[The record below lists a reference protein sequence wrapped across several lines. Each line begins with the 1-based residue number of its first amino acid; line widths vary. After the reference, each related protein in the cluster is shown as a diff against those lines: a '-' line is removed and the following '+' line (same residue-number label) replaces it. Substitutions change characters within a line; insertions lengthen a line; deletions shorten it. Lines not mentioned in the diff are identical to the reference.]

1 MINKVLGSNF
11 TTKKILA
18 TETLGE
24 SSHLRKSIL
33 DYFGLRFILLGG
45 LVMPHQSVLAT
56 PTTNQMEFSE

>member
-33 DYFGLRFILLGG
+33 DYFGLRFILLG
-45 LVMPHQSVLAT
+45 
-56 PTTNQMEFSE
+56 

>member
-45 LVMPHQSVLAT
+45 LVMPASVCFGNT
-56 PTTNQMEFSE
+56 YNESVGV